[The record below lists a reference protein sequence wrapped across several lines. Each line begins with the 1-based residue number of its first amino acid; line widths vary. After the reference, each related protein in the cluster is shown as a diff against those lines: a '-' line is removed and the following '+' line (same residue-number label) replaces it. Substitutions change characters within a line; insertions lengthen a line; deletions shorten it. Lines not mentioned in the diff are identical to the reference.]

1 MGVSGVNSAAEL
13 AAAADRTAADG
24 SAAAPVELVE
34 FAVGQ
39 VLREETAVDALP
51 TILGRLAA
59 LFGCRAAFAFQQ
71 DAGQELVI
79 LAAHPRQ
86 AGADQAL
93 RAEICALSTEHGDVA
108 AEGGCFV
115 VSLALGSAAPP
126 GGRPASVL
134 MAYSAPDSGRC
145 LCAIALVGNSAS
157 WDSGAQSTT
166 RAIAAIVAVQIRH
179 SNDTA
184 ELAERQVRT
193 AALIE
198 GSPDGI
204 IVVGADGRLV
214 VLNKAAEEL
223 TGWRRDEL
231 RGRQM
236 VEVIIPERE
245 RPALRDGMRTYLESG
260 DRGEFVGRVR
270 LPLLRAD
277 GTERMVEMT
286 PVPITIEG
294 QAHFCAFIRDIG
306 ELDRAH
312 AALQE
317 SEARMRLLSQLAP
330 VGIMQTGLNGLVTY
344 VNDRWCEL
352 TGLTARDAVGA
363 AWSAGFHPDDIKRLE
378 RGWRRVAARVG
389 ELRTDCRLRPAGEAT
404 VWVNVAVVPIHS
416 ADGRPEGFLSAIT
429 NISERK
435 RAEAEKERLHAA
447 EREARRKLA
456 DQTERLNGLITAAI
470 PGILVED
477 EHGRITQVNKS
488 FCAMFGIVGEP
499 SQLIGT
505 LAARTA
511 IRIRRVFAD
520 PDEFLRRAAEL
531 LAGRQPV
538 AEQEIAA
545 ADGRTIECDFAPVFV
560 EGDYRGIMWGVAD
573 VTHRQVLKEQRERLL
588 KAELA
593 AREAAERAQSKLAEQ
608 NARLQELDEAKTQFL
623 ATMSHELRTPLTS
636 IVSFTELI
644 LDDQHELTPDTVRSL
659 VIIQRNAERL
669 LRLVGDLLLLN
680 RLEAGVVPLDLALVS
695 VPDLVSEAARSAS
708 ATAAERGITV
718 QVTTAHGPPIQAD
731 LLRLQQVLDNLISN
745 AIKFSAQDGRVRVEA
760 RLDGQTWQIDVT
772 DDGIGIPADELGQL
786 FGRFVRASNA
796 RMAGLPGTGLGLSV
810 VKAITELHG
819 GRVELQSI
827 VGSGTT
833 FSVYLPVSA

>member
-1 MGVSGVNSAAEL
+1 MGASGVNSAADL
-13 AAAADRTAADG
+13 TVAAGRMAAGRPAAARSTA
-24 SAAAPVELVE
+24 SAVELVE

-51 TILGRLAA
+51 MLLGRLAA
-59 LFGCRAAFAFQQ
+59 LFGCRAALAFQQ
-71 DAGQELVI
+71 DADQELVM

-86 AGADQAL
+86 AAADQAL
-93 RAEICALSTEHGDVA
+93 LAEICALSAEHGDIA
-108 AEGGCFV
+108 AAGGCFV
-115 VSLALGSAAPP
+115 VQLSSGAPGGQPGGLPGVAPGGQPGVAP

-145 LCAIALVGNSAS
+145 LCAIALIGNSAS
-157 WDSGAQSTT
+157 WDSGARPTT

-198 GSPDGI
+198 GSPDG
-204 IVVGADGRLV
+204 
-214 VLNKAAEEL
+214 
-223 TGWRRDEL
+223 
-231 RGRQM
+231 
-236 VEVIIPERE
+236 
-245 RPALRDGMRTYLESG
+245 MRTYLESG
-260 DRGEFVGRVR
+260 DRGEFVGRMR
-270 LPLLRAD
+270 LPFLRAD

-306 ELDRAH
+306 ELERAH

-330 VGIMQTGLNGLVTY
+330 VGIMQTSLNGLITF

-352 TGLTARDAVGA
+352 TGLTTRDAVGA

-378 RGWRRVAARVG
+378 RGWRRETARVG
-389 ELRTDCRLRPAGEAT
+389 EWRTDCRLRPAGEAA
-404 VWVNVAVVPIHS
+404 VWVSVAVVPIHS
-416 ADGRPEGFLSAIT
+416 TDGRPEGFLSAIT
-429 NISERK
+429 NVSERK
-435 RAEAEKERLHAA
+435 RAEAEKERLHAT
-447 EREARRKLA
+447 ERAARRKLA

-488 FCAMFGIVGEP
+488 FCTMFGIVGEP

-505 LAARTA
+505 PAARTA

-531 LAGRQPV
+531 MAGRRPV

-573 VTHRQVLKEQRERLL
+573 VTHRQLLREQRERLL

-718 QVTTAHGPPIQAD
+718 QVITAHGPPIQAD
-731 LLRLQQVLDNLISN
+731 LFRLQQVLDNLLSN

-760 RLDGQTWQIDVT
+760 SLDDQTWQIDVT

-796 RMAGLPGTGLGLSV
+796 RTAGLPGTGLGLSV

-819 GRVELQSI
+819 GRVELRST

-833 FSVYLPVSA
+833 FSVYLPVSS